1 MTVQDWKHLGW
12 DEEQAARYARL
23 DDTTADVVVLDENGV
38 RPLEHHVRHS
48 PGGFSWGYPGSGP
61 SELARCILLDHYGL
75 PGNAGMYWDSPRL
88 PVSYQQFK
96 FDVTARLHENEP
108 WSISAQEIEEWVIR
122 QGAERA

>member
-1 MTVQDWKHLGW
+1 
-12 DEEQAARYARL
+12 
-23 DDTTADVVVLDENGV
+23 
-38 RPLEHHVRHS
+38 
-48 PGGFSWGYPGSGP
+48 
-61 SELARCILLDHYGL
+61 
-75 PGNAGMYWDSPRL
+75 MYWDSPRL